1 MMNIDEFKEGL
12 NNDDQI
18 RHASINDDP
27 NVATQ
32 LLQNALI
39 KQLNIFAPFKTIQLK
54 QNFLPYLSD
63 NTKDLIMK
71 YDEQQKIAKN
81 LKTNI
86 SQWMEY
92 KKPRNKVVTEV
103 KNGEKEYNI
112 KLMKGENKMENC

>member
-54 QNFLPYLSD
+54 QNFLPYLTD
-63 NTKDLIMK
+63 NTKDLVMK
-71 YDEQQKIAKN
+71 HDNQQKIAK
-81 LKTNI
+81 T
-86 SQWMEY
+86 
-92 KKPRNKVVTEV
+92 
-103 KNGEKEYNI
+103 
-112 KLMKGENKMENC
+112 